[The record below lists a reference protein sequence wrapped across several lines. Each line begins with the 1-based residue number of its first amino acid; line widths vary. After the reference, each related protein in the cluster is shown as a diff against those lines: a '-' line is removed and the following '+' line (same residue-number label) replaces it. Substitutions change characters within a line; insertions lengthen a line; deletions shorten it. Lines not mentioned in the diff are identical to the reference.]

1 MQKAAMIVALNS
13 RAAAPAASSTRQSP
27 SATPA
32 TAADAMGALLG
43 VTGDD
48 LMRKL

>member
-13 RAAAPAASSTRQSP
+13 RTAAPAASSTRQSP

-32 TAADAMGALLG
+32 TAADAMG